1 MRDAPSYPVTDA
13 ADRLDTVSNNPL
25 IAPEEHPVD
34 NIASIATILRFLE
47 ETAGNYGTRLATPA
61 CTGEN
66 GYSVEGWAGMNAILG
81 LARQGL
87 ESLIADPPESD
98 SGGQA

>member
-1 MRDAPSYPVTDA
+1 MREEQTRPVTEMPDGVEDGISHA
-13 ADRLDTVSNNPL
+13 ATL
-25 IAPEEHPVD
+25 
-34 NIASIATILRFLE
+34 LRFLE

-87 ESLIADPPESD
+87 ESLIADPPESG
-98 SGGQA
+98 SGRRA

>member
-1 MRDAPSYPVTDA
+1 M
-13 ADRLDTVSNNPL
+13 SNNPL

>member
-1 MRDAPSYPVTDA
+1 MREKRES
-13 ADRLDTVSNNPL
+13 LL
-25 IAPEEHPVD
+25 IDPEEHPVD
-34 NIASIATILRFLE
+34 NISSIATILRFLE

-61 CTGEN
+61 CAGEN

-87 ESLIADPPESD
+87 ASVADSLEGENRPKP
-98 SGGQA
+98 

>member
-1 MRDAPSYPVTDA
+1 M
-13 ADRLDTVSNNPL
+13 SNNPL

-47 ETAGNYGTRLATPA
+47 ETAGNYGTRLTTPA

-66 GYSVEGWAGMNAILG
+66 GYSVEGWAGMNAILS

-87 ESLIADPPESD
+87 ESLIADQPG
-98 SGGQA
+98 SGGGGRA

>member
-1 MRDAPSYPVTDA
+1 MREEQTRPVTEMPDGVEDGISHA
-13 ADRLDTVSNNPL
+13 ATL
-25 IAPEEHPVD
+25 
-34 NIASIATILRFLE
+34 LRFLE